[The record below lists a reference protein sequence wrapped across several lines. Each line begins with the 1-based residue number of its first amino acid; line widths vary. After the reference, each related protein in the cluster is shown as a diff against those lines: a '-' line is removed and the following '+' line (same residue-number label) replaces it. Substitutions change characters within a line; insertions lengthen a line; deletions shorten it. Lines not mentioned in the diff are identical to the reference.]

1 SVRPEPGSNSPL
13 KTTPNQ
19 PPQKGASRKKRCLT
33 GDTDKLSESL
43 SKKSEDINPPEGK
56 VSVNGA
62 LQTNSSTM
70 THC

>member
-1 SVRPEPGSNSPL
+1 L

-19 PPQKGASRKKRCLT
+19 PTPKRQRPVEKKRCLT
-33 GDTDKLSESL
+33 GDTDYCQNHCQRNHQP
-43 SKKSEDINPPEGK
+43 NPHPKGRS
-56 VSVNGA
+56 SVNGA